1 MLGHPLSP
9 LGGILNFCS
18 QLEEFSLDL
27 LVFESV
33 NNYGYFLLLK
43 MVFSFVLIE
52 DLNMVVCGL
61 SLLNRFVKWLAIIL
75 TCFHSF
81 AVYWFLWLITNT
93 GFDLIFFI
101 FFHCFKHVGR
111 IIFFDFSNSYI
122 CLYTSKSL
130 LSLRTFPPSQLL
142 LSIIIIIIIE
152 LTQGKAILKNTAEIE
167 PQPVV
172 FQEPSSIFWLFQ
184 AKLSS
189 ELVLFLL

>member
-27 LVFESV
+27 IVFESV

-101 FFHCFKHVGR
+101 FFIALNMWVESSFL
-111 IIFFDFSNSYI
+111 ISQI
-122 CLYTSKSL
+122 L
-130 LSLRTFPPSQLL
+130 TFVFTLQSHFWAFALFHHLNYYFQLL
-142 LSIIIIIIIE
+142 LS
-152 LTQGKAILKNTAEIE
+152 LL
-167 PQPVV
+167 
-172 FQEPSSIFWLFQ
+172 
-184 AKLSS
+184 LS
-189 ELVLFLL
+189 

>member
-61 SLLNRFVKWLAIIL
+61 SLLNRFVK
-75 TCFHSF
+75 
-81 AVYWFLWLITNT
+81 
-93 GFDLIFFI
+93 
-101 FFHCFKHVGR
+101 
-111 IIFFDFSNSYI
+111 
-122 CLYTSKSL
+122 
-130 LSLRTFPPSQLL
+130 
-142 LSIIIIIIIE
+142 
-152 LTQGKAILKNTAEIE
+152 
-167 PQPVV
+167 
-172 FQEPSSIFWLFQ
+172 
-184 AKLSS
+184 
-189 ELVLFLL
+189 